1 MYLSITSVDDLTD
14 SMGWQE
20 QELDKRN
27 TFYFKFQ
34 VIEFNSTNWIEVST
48 CIILYDALLK
58 MMR

>member
-34 VIEFNSTNWIEVST
+34 VIEFKGNPV
-48 CIILYDALLK
+48 
-58 MMR
+58 